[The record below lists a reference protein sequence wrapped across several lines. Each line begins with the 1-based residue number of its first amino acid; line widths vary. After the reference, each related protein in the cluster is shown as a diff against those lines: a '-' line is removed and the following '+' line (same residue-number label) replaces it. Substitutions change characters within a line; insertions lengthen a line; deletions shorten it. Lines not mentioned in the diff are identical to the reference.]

1 MSPMLIIGRLS
12 RSFCCQLKVTVGS
25 TKAWTTQA
33 NPMELTERAVCPC
46 SVNPIGTDHCA
57 KGLITPLDEIQCFSR
72 KGL

>member
-1 MSPMLIIGRLS
+1 MLIIGRLS
-12 RSFCCQLKVTVGS
+12 PSVCCQLKVAVGS

-33 NPMELTERAVCPC
+33 NPMEMTERAVCPC